1 MVRNSPS
8 LHLSTQTSRTIHRV
22 KRLLNFFISAGK
34 WGIALMTGG
43 VAAYLVAAYE
53 HIAGHSLTAFVW
65 VTLGIALF
73 MVGAFLAWN
82 EQFNKAILS
91 GNPEI
96 VIEYEKSAKHITA
109 ALFVKSLGGGNAYR
123 LKIRDI
129 TNSAGAVVTFSEVSH
144 LENRQMY
151 EAKGTFE
158 NFKEF
163 APYFSHNFDSFL
175 MDAKEGQ
182 DVVESISNTM
192 APKTIR
198 VTVDYFN
205 TSDMRFTAEFE
216 IRRSLEEAHTLFLRR
231 YFNPA

>member
-1 MVRNSPS
+1 
-8 LHLSTQTSRTIHRV
+8 
-22 KRLLNFFISAGK
+22 
-34 WGIALMTGG
+34 MTGG

-82 EQFNKAILS
+82 EQFSRAILA

-109 ALFVKSLGGGNAYR
+109 PLFVKNLGGGNAYR

-129 TNSAGAVVTFSEVSH
+129 VNNAGAVVVFSEVSN
-144 LENRQMY
+144 LESKQMY
-151 EAKGTFE
+151 EAKGSFQ

-163 APYFSHNFDSFL
+163 APLFSHNFDAFL

-182 DVVESISNTM
+182 DVPESISNVM
-192 APKTIR
+192 APKTLKII
-198 VTVDYFN
+198 VDYFN
-205 TSDMRFTAEFE
+205 ASDMRFTAEFE
-216 IRRSLEEAHTLFLRR
+216 IKRSLQEGHTLLVQRF
-231 YFNPA
+231 FNPKR

>member
-1 MVRNSPS
+1 
-8 LHLSTQTSRTIHRV
+8 V
-22 KRLLNFFISAGK
+22 KRLLQFFISAGK
-34 WGIALMTGG
+34 WGIGLMTGG

-82 EQFNKAILS
+82 EQFNRAILA

-109 ALFVKSLGGGNAYR
+109 PLFVKNLGGGNAYR

-129 TNSAGAVVTFSEVSH
+129 VNNAGAVVVFSEVSN
-144 LENRQMY
+144 LESKQMY
-151 EAKGTFE
+151 EAKGSFQ

-163 APYFSHNFDSFL
+163 APFFSHNFDAFL

-182 DVVESISNTM
+182 DVPESISNVM
-192 APKTIR
+192 APKTLKII
-198 VTVDYFN
+198 VDYFN
-205 TSDMRFTAEFE
+205 ASDMRFTAEFE
-216 IRRSLEEAHTLFLRR
+216 IQRSLQEGHTLLVRR
-231 YFNPA
+231 FFNAKR

>member
-1 MVRNSPS
+1 
-8 LHLSTQTSRTIHRV
+8 
-22 KRLLNFFISAGK
+22 
-34 WGIALMTGG
+34 MTGG

-82 EQFNKAILS
+82 EQFSRAILA

-109 ALFVKSLGGGNAYR
+109 PLFVKNLGGGNAYR

-129 TNSAGAVVTFSEVSH
+129 VNNAGAVVVFSEVSN
-144 LENRQMY
+144 LESKQMY
-151 EAKGTFE
+151 EAKGIFQ

-163 APYFSHNFDSFL
+163 APFFSHNFDAFL

-182 DVVESISNTM
+182 DVPESISNVM
-192 APKTIR
+192 APKTLKIIVDYEGSDHEECDSERHPHKRGER
-198 VTVDYFN
+198 VTCDVLVGGD
-205 TSDMRFTAEFE
+205 
-216 IRRSLEEAHTLFLRR
+216 
-231 YFNPA
+231 